1 MSARIT
7 PSYGQVDHEFVDRL
21 ETLAPEEDGPVWM
34 VNLMAHRDR
43 AVYDGAESDLSGRQA
58 DDLYAPLDV
67 LAEIGAEVVFFGD
80 VADQFLGDS
89 PKWDR
94 VAVVKY
100 PSRRSF
106 MEMQKRPD
114 YLERH
119 VHKQAGMAQT
129 IIVAAE
135 PMDVPQNHV
144 DPDRYVDWADVPH
157 PPPGTGGPAMVI
169 HLLRFNPGGADAD
182 MVKCQDHAAA
192 VPAADTAAP
201 AATAAVPQGVRIGGW
216 FGVEGTVVGDGR
228 SWDQV
233 RFNLFPSRGA
243 FLAVVFDPGR
253 LEAQSDHRETAI
265 ADTYTLLCRPLIDR
279 VEASRGRN

>member
-34 VNLMAHRDR
+34 VNLMAYRDR
-43 AVYDGAESDLSGRQA
+43 AIYDGAESDLSGRQA
-58 DDLYAPLDV
+58 DDLYAPLGA

-157 PPPGTGGPAMVI
+157 PPTDTDGPAMVI
-169 HLLRFNPGGADAD
+169 HLLRFNPGGADTD
-182 MVKCQDHAAA
+182 MVQYQDHAAT
-192 VPAADTAAP
+192 V
-201 AATAAVPQGVRIGGW
+201 AVPQGVRIGGW

-253 LEAQSDHRETAI
+253 LEAQRDHRETAI